1 MMIIPVNSFNQ
12 VRIIPNSLLVF
23 DIDETILSF
32 EEIDEGWWKRT
43 FSKFFNTTK
52 DFDLAEELSLKKWIS
67 YVGSKKLHFF
77 DEPNFKSLVK
87 SAKKSGCEIIM
98 LTSRKNFLFEMTI
111 NHIANYN
118 IDIDSGSIYFN
129 ENKGQV
135 LYDIITKKYPNLYNI
150 IFVNDQKS
158 NLEDIVNKFSCL
170 EQYSLQLYNIH
181 YFTPCCKI

>member
-1 MMIIPVNSFNQ
+1 
-12 VRIIPNSLLVF
+12 
-23 DIDETILSF
+23 
-32 EEIDEGWWKRT
+32 
-43 FSKFFNTTK
+43 
-52 DFDLAEELSLKKWIS
+52 
-67 YVGSKKLHFF
+67 
-77 DEPNFKSLVK
+77 
-87 SAKKSGCEIIM
+87 M